1 VSKKPVLLAVVLGF
15 LLCLLMLSL
24 ATASSRILGAG
35 DLLSN
40 GDFEAGTS
48 GWNVSYAATMVTVT
62 TPVHSGNWAAGLNRS
77 DTTGEI
83 RIYQDVSVWP
93 GATYTLT
100 GWVYKDEPR
109 FQHALLRIE
118 WRNSQ
123 SPDEESARITDDNDY
138 YRPITVGP
146 VIAPVGVSD
155 ARISAVAEI
164 RTSAPENPIYFDDLS
179 LTSSMMPHGFVPLA
193 LND

>member
-1 VSKKPVLLAVVLGF
+1 
-15 LLCLLMLSL
+15 MLSL
-24 ATASSRILGAG
+24 ATASNRTLGAD

-62 TPVHSGNWAAGLNRS
+62 APVHSGNWAAGLNRS

-83 RIYQDVSVWP
+83 RIYQDVSVLP

-100 GWVYKDEPR
+100 GKVYKNEPS
-109 FQHALLRIE
+109 FHHALLRIE
-118 WRNSQ
+118 WWNSQ
-123 SPDEESARITDDNDY
+123 WPDFDSSRITDDNDY

-146 VIAPVGVSD
+146 VIAPPGASK

-164 RTSAPENPIYFDDLS
+164 RTSPPDNPIYFDDLS
-179 LTSSMMPHGFVPLA
+179 LTSSMTPREFVPLA